1 MKYPDKVYELMQIS
15 VCVGNMFTN
24 LVAQDFKTTRIVYV
38 SHEHTFRIIQLKKY
52 LHTERVCSNNY
63 DEVDSLFFTPLR
75 SNSPFFSLAPARS
88 HRRSHKRV
96 SVPVFRTATVLS
108 TLTWH
113 VTIQSDIHR
122 YIFGIHACITL
133 HARPPLPSRLTPRRP
148 IKKYYYD
155 TFCSYRDS
163 WSYSD

>member
-52 LHTERVCSNNY
+52 LHTERVCGNNY

-75 SNSPFFSLAPARS
+75 SNSPFFSQTHTSSLFLSLAP
-88 HRRSHKRV
+88 HSHKQKS
-96 SVPVFRTATVLS
+96 SVFVGHSVFRTAHRSLHINMARYNTV
-108 TLTWH
+108 TFT
-113 VTIQSDIHR
+113 VTSV
-122 YIFGIHACITL
+122 
-133 HARPPLPSRLTPRRP
+133 
-148 IKKYYYD
+148 
-155 TFCSYRDS
+155 
-163 WSYSD
+163 